1 MPSTLW
7 HWNKGSI
14 TLSAVSNGMSRIVI
28 WENEDIWA
36 DHSNAFVQ
44 ENLAQEFMPKHVS
57 GLPVPGGN
65 GSDNSPT

>member
-1 MPSTLW
+1 
-7 HWNKGSI
+7 
-14 TLSAVSNGMSRIVI
+14 MSRIVI
-28 WENEDIWA
+28 WEHEDIWA

-44 ENLAQEFMPKHVS
+44 EMNQAQEFMPKHVS